1 MIAVFIFALIT
12 RLKLKNFSE
21 TPNSFQNFVETIVES
36 MESFVRTTM
45 GDEYAYFADWFFG
58 VIVLIFCSNLSGL
71 VGLRPPTAD
80 FATTFAFALS
90 TFVLIHF
97 IGITKS
103 KKDYFKSYFE
113 PFILFLPLNIIGEL
127 ATPISLSF
135 RLFGNILGGYIILGM
150 LYGLFPIYLKLGI
163 PAFLHV
169 YFDIFSG
176 VLQSYIF
183 VILSMTFIRS
193 KAPE

>member
-1 MIAVFIFALIT
+1 MLLIFIFAIIT
-12 RLKLKNFSE
+12 RIKLKSFTE
-21 TPNSFQNFVETIVES
+21 IPNAFQNFVELIVES
-36 MESFVRTTM
+36 METFVRDTM

-58 VIVLIFCSNLSGL
+58 VIVLIFCANLSGL
-71 VGLRPPTAD
+71 IGLRPPTAD
-80 FATTFAFALS
+80 FATTGAFALS

-103 KKDYFKSYFE
+103 KKEYLKSYVE
-113 PFILFLPLNIIGEL
+113 PFVLFLPLNIIGEL

-150 LYGLFPIYLKLGI
+150 VYGLFPIYLKLGL

-169 YFDIFSG
+169 YFDVFAG

-193 KAPE
+193 HAPE